1 MRPRRVAS
9 GGGSGKL
16 NRGYQVASH
25 EQLLRMCI
33 DPLGA
38 LHPPHRMVHN
48 SLFSIWSSSQEE
60 PSTHDACDSGQE
72 PISFRIT
79 DHPREVLNRAENSR
93 HGRDL

>member
-1 MRPRRVAS
+1 MRPRRVATCS
-9 GGGSGKL
+9 GGGGGAKL
-16 NRGYQVASH
+16 NLGYQVARAAVEWH
-25 EQLLRMCI
+25 LALCI
-33 DPLGA
+33 
-38 LHPPHRMVHN
+38 HRIERY
-48 SLFSIWSSSQEE
+48 SLFSIWPSSQEE